1 MNITVPGWVLLLLSA
16 FTAFTIGAS
25 TPMLAVVAVL
35 KDAPI
40 PLVAWV
46 ISIGSGLLVM
56 SKDVRSCLSLPPVDV
71 TRPPVPLPLDKEPK

>member
-40 PLVAWV
+40 PPRGVGDQSWLRAARDGKGRAVVPVVAAGGRDAPA
-46 ISIGSGLLVM
+46 GS
-56 SKDVRSCLSLPPVDV
+56 V
-71 TRPPVPLPLDKEPK
+71 TVG